1 MSLTYVL
8 YFENIIYYKESMV
21 KEGIYMN
28 VLKKNLKC
36 FIIIFILAAVVIMTA
51 ILETV
56 PGIENF
62 LQSIQG
68 IISPERLSA
77 VLLVMLVS
85 MSVISIIIA
94 KKIK

>member
-1 MSLTYVL
+1 M
-8 YFENIIYYKESMV
+8 
-21 KEGIYMN
+21 
-28 VLKKNLKC
+28 
-36 FIIIFILAAVVIMTA
+36 AAVVIMTA

-85 MSVISIIIA
+85 TTIISIIIA
-94 KKIK
+94 RKIK

>member
-1 MSLTYVL
+1 
-8 YFENIIYYKESMV
+8 MV

-36 FIIIFILAAVVIMTA
+36 FFIIFILAAVVIMTA

-62 LQSIQG
+62 LQRTQE

-85 MSVISIIIA
+85 TTIISIIIA
-94 KKIK
+94 RKIK